1 MLVRDGSVR
10 GGLNVNWG
18 RESTQKFLSVVILEK
33 TMTVQFLIYVTAAQW
48 DRARLV
54 DVPIAALSQYD
65 RPWSLTNETRVTTY
79 GYRAVQK
86 TRPYSTPLNYGAQ
99 SRSRAWSWFLAV
111 DLLVERSFIRFT
123 LHKHVYNKVR
133 KNAIASVMHVDN
145 SKIKTLIALALLLI
159 IKTAASVHRLL

>member
-1 MLVRDGSVR
+1 MRR
-10 GGLNVNWG
+10 FGGLNVNWG
-18 RESTQKFLSVVILEK
+18 RESTQKFLSIVISEK

-48 DRARLV
+48 DRACLV

-86 TRPYSTPLNYGAQ
+86 ARPYSTSLNYGAQ

-111 DLLVERSFIRFT
+111 DLLADRSFIRFT
-123 LHKHVYNKVR
+123 LHKHVYNEVR
-133 KNAIASVMHVDN
+133 KTRMRCA
-145 SKIKTLIALALLLI
+145 LI
-159 IKTAASVHRLL
+159 ISRQKRWLFSRFC